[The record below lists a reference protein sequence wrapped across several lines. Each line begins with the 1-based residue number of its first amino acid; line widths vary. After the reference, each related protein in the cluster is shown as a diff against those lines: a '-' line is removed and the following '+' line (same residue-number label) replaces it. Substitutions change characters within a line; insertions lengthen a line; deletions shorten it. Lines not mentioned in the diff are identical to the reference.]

1 MKCGVLVLLPVF
13 VFFVVGVSPAYARDG
28 RGAAV
33 EGQQGV
39 HTLQVPPGPPRR
51 NPSPPCFDDANRYV
65 DCGNGTVTDT
75 VTGLVWL
82 KDASC
87 LGSAPWAAA
96 NNLAAALAEG
106 DCGLTDGSV
115 RGDWRLPTML
125 EWAATVAQA
134 VRLGCVFASS
144 PSLTNDP
151 GTACL
156 SAGLSAFDLGA
167 SDINFWSSTADEVHP
182 FFALNAYLVDGIV
195 SYASFKTA
203 ALRVWPVRAH

>member
-1 MKCGVLVLLPVF
+1 
-13 VFFVVGVSPAYARDG
+13 
-28 RGAAV
+28 
-33 EGQQGV
+33 
-39 HTLQVPPGPPRR
+39 
-51 NPSPPCFDDANRYV
+51 
-65 DCGNGTVTDT
+65 
-75 VTGLVWL
+75 
-82 KDASC
+82 
-87 LGSAPWAAA
+87 
-96 NNLAAALAEG
+96 
-106 DCGLTDGSV
+106 
-115 RGDWRLPTML
+115 
-125 EWAATVAQA
+125 

-156 SAGLSAFDLGA
+156 SAGPSAFDLGA